1 MSDAG
6 INERIVIS
14 ERPLTCSCTSG
25 SYRRFQQQGKSG
37 FAWKRPARRSGKSCS
52 TPSFGGASPTDQVV
66 RRSSGVRTFTHLHR
80 PGWVIDPS
88 SAKVVAESKQVDQQM
103 PSPIG
108 VPQLFRPQYLDQT
121 IVRVPSVTTF
131 CDPRQHK
138 MGKCSIVRT
147 HCLQLETG
155 LAAGAG
161 RSRFRV
167 RQRDWHHA
175 PLQGVADCHE
185 ATKHSRS
192 RRAALM
198 RDVAARSGR

>member
-131 CDPRQHK
+131 CVPRQHK

-155 LAAGAG
+155 LAAGVGRITVSCSPAG
-161 RSRFRV
+161 L
-167 RQRDWHHA
+167 A
-175 PLQGVADCHE
+175 P
-185 ATKHSRS
+185 SRS
-192 RRAALM
+192 LAMSRATSRRC
-198 RDVAARSGR
+198 